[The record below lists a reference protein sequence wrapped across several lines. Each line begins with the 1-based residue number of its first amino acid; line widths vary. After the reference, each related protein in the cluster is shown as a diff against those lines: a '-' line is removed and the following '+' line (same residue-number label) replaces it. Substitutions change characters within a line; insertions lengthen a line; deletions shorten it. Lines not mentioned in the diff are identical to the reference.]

1 LYVIVKRRKLT
12 NVVSLEANSNSF
24 LTLRPEWTLTGATLA
39 CGTRGEFTLE
49 QRPFRWLEGVW
60 EAEVVVTP
68 TDADKVPHHL
78 RLRIDSETVR
88 RWKDIGINPFLEAC
102 AQIREHLCGA
112 RGGGTAS
119 YLVLL

>member
-1 LYVIVKRRKLT
+1 MT
-12 NVVSLEANSNSF
+12 NVVSLEANSSSF
-24 LTLRPEWTLTGATLA
+24 LALRPEWTLTGAMLE
-39 CGTRGEFTLE
+39 CGTRGDFTLD

-60 EAEVVVTP
+60 EADVVVTP
-68 TDADKVPHHL
+68 ADPDTVPHQL
-78 RLRIDSETVR
+78 KLRIESETVR

-102 AQIREHLCGA
+102 AQIREHLCGE